1 MALLIRALCI
11 GAGYKACMPNGSGV
25 YSMLLPSPCNSGI
38 LCSRTK
44 VQFCG
49 ECSLEKFMNYRI
61 RMLLA
66 GIWAGIVTLL
76 VFFVSL
82 VTWGRPF
89 SAWLYARMLGGV
101 GMRILGIRI
110 KVHGRENL
118 SAEPSV
124 LMANH
129 QSNLD
134 AFFMGAIYPRNT
146 VVLGKREM
154 LKVPLFGII
163 LLASDNI
170 LVDRE
175 DAAGARKAVSDATDA
190 IKKRGRHLWI
200 FPEGTRSKGR
210 GLGEFKKGAFIMAIA
225 AQAPIIPIVNQ
236 DLGHLVNPEQRYL
249 KSGTHHV
256 KILPAIPTKG
266 LRFRDADRL
275 IQEISQIYN
284 QELDNFQNAVPG

>member
-1 MALLIRALCI
+1 
-11 GAGYKACMPNGSGV
+11 
-25 YSMLLPSPCNSGI
+25 
-38 LCSRTK
+38 
-44 VQFCG
+44 
-49 ECSLEKFMNYRI
+49 MNYRI

-66 GIWAGIVTLL
+66 GIWAGIVTFV

-82 VTWGRPF
+82 LTWGRPF

-101 GMRILGIRI
+101 GMRILGIKI
-110 KVHGRENL
+110 KVQGRENL
-118 SAEPSV
+118 PAEPSV

-134 AFFMGAIYPRNT
+134 AFFMGTIYPRNT

-154 LKVPLFGII
+154 LKVPLFGLI

-175 DAAGARKAVSDATDA
+175 DAAGAKKAVSDATEA
-190 IKKRGRHLWI
+190 IKKRRRHLWI
-200 FPEGTRSKGR
+200 FPEGTRSKGK
-210 GLGEFKKGAFIMAIA
+210 GLGEFKKGAFVMAIA
-225 AQAPIIPIVNQ
+225 AQAPIVPIVNQ
-236 DLGHLVNPEQRYL
+236 DMGHLLKPEQRFL

-275 IQEISQIYN
+275 IQEVAETYQREIDS
-284 QELDNFQNAVPG
+284 F

>member
-1 MALLIRALCI
+1 
-11 GAGYKACMPNGSGV
+11 
-25 YSMLLPSPCNSGI
+25 
-38 LCSRTK
+38 
-44 VQFCG
+44 
-49 ECSLEKFMNYRI
+49 MNYRI

-66 GIWAGIVTLL
+66 GIWAGIVTFV

-82 VTWGRPF
+82 LTWGRPF

-101 GMRILGIRI
+101 GMRILGIKI
-110 KVHGRENL
+110 KVQSRENL
-118 SAEPSV
+118 PAEPSV

-134 AFFMGAIYPRNT
+134 AFFMGTIYPRNT

-154 LKVPLFGII
+154 LKVPLFGLI

-175 DAAGARKAVSDATDA
+175 DAAGAKKAVSDATEA
-190 IKKRGRHLWI
+190 IKKRRRHLWI
-200 FPEGTRSKGR
+200 FPEGTRSKGK
-210 GLGEFKKGAFIMAIA
+210 GLGEFKKGAFVMAIA
-225 AQAPIIPIVNQ
+225 AQAPIVPIVNQ
-236 DLGHLVNPEQRYL
+236 DMGHLLKPEQRFL

-275 IQEISQIYN
+275 IQEVAETYQREIDS
-284 QELDNFQNAVPG
+284 F